1 MNPFQQQAGIPGVR
15 HIIAVGSGKG
25 GVGKSTVAVNLAVSL
40 ERRGLKVGLL
50 DADIYGPSVPRM
62 LGARDARP
70 EVNEKQK
77 IQPVLRYGVKTM
89 SLGYLVDE
97 GQAAVWRGPILFKAM
112 DQFFRDVSWGQL
124 DYLVI
129 DLPPGTG
136 DVVLTMAQKVPVD
149 GAVVVCTPQNVALA
163 DAKKAIDMF
172 ERTNVPLLG
181 IVENMAYLKTD
192 SGEKVQLFPK
202 GELDT
207 YLNVKGIKKLA
218 EIAFHPEVGQSSES
232 GLPLSESHS
241 EGEAA
246 KSFAGLAMEV
256 DAAVKAAETNNP
268 ALKTENTQ
276 PHREN

>member
-97 GQAAVWRGPILFKAM
+97 SQAAVWRGPILFKAM

-149 GAVVVCTPQNVALA
+149 GAIVVCTPQNVALA

-192 SGEKVQLFPK
+192 SGEKMQLFPK

-256 DAAVKAAETNNP
+256 DAAVKAAETNKP
-268 ALKTENTQ
+268 ALKPESTQ
-276 PHREN
+276 PHSEN

>member
-25 GVGKSTVAVNLAVSL
+25 GVGKSTVAVNLAVAL

-62 LGARDARP
+62 LGAPDARP

-77 IQPVLRYGVKTM
+77 IQPVSRYGVKTM
-89 SLGYLVDE
+89 SLGYLVEE
-97 GQAAVWRGPILFKAM
+97 GQAAVWRGPMLFKAM

-149 GAVVVCTPQNVALA
+149 GAIVVCTPQNVALA
-163 DAKKAIDMF
+163 DAKKAMDMF
-172 ERTNVPLLG
+172 ERTNVPVLG
-181 IVENMAYLKTD
+181 VVENMAYLKTE
-192 SGEKVQLFPK
+192 SGERVQLFPK

-207 YLNVKGIKKLA
+207 YLKVKHIKKLA
-218 EIAFHPEVGQSSES
+218 EIAFYPEIGASSEA
-232 GLPLSESHS
+232 GLPLTETQSGHES
-241 EGEAA
+241 AN
-246 KSFAGLAMEV
+246 SFAVLAEQV
-256 DAAVKAAETNNP
+256 VTAVQARTDSPSSP
-268 ALKTENTQ
+268 APQ
-276 PHREN
+276 PT

>member
-70 EVNEKQK
+70 EVNEKQR
-77 IQPVLRYGVKTM
+77 IQPILRYGVKTM

-97 GQAAVWRGPILFKAM
+97 SQAAVWRGPILFKAM

-136 DVVLTMAQKVPVD
+136 DVALTMAQKVPVD
-149 GAVVVCTPQNVALA
+149 GAIVVCTPQNVALA

-202 GELDT
+202 GELDA
-207 YLNVKGIKKLA
+207 YLKVKGIKKLA
-218 EIAFHPEVGQSSES
+218 EVAFHPEVGQSSES

-241 EGEAA
+241 EGDAA
-246 KSFAGLAMEV
+246 KAFAGLAMEV
-256 DAAVKAAETNNP
+256 DAAVKAAEKTKP
-268 ALKTENTQ
+268 ALKAEDHQ
-276 PHREN
+276 PHSEN

>member
-149 GAVVVCTPQNVALA
+149 GAIVVCTPQNVALA

-192 SGEKVQLFPK
+192 GGEKVQLFPK

-246 KSFAGLAMEV
+246 KSFAGLALEV
-256 DAAVKAAETNNP
+256 DAAVKAAETNKP
-268 ALKTENTQ
+268 ALKPENTQ
-276 PHREN
+276 PHSEN

>member
-1 MNPFQQQAGIPGVR
+1 MNPFQQQSGIPGVR

-97 GQAAVWRGPILFKAM
+97 GQAAVWRGPMLFKAM

-149 GAVVVCTPQNVALA
+149 GAIVVCTPQNVALA
-163 DAKKAIDMF
+163 DAKKSIDMF

-207 YLNVKGIKKLA
+207 YLKVKGIKKLA

-246 KSFAGLAMEV
+246 KSFAGLAREV
-256 DAAVKAAETNNP
+256 DEAVKAAATDKP
-268 ALKTENTQ
+268 ASKSESSQIHSEN
-276 PHREN
+276 

>member
-50 DADIYGPSVPRM
+50 DADIYGPSIPRM

-70 EVNEKQK
+70 EVNEKQR

-97 GQAAVWRGPILFKAM
+97 NQAAVWRGPILFKAM

-149 GAVVVCTPQNVALA
+149 GAIVVCTPQNVALA
-163 DAKKAIDMF
+163 DAKKAVDMF

-192 SGEKVQLFPK
+192 NGEKVQLFPK
-202 GELDT
+202 GEIDT
-207 YLNVKGIKKLA
+207 YLKVKGIKKLA

-246 KSFAGLAMEV
+246 QSFAGLAREV
-256 DAAVKAAETNNP
+256 DAAVKAAEANKP
-268 ALKTENTQ
+268 ALKAESTQ
-276 PHREN
+276 PHNEN

>member
-1 MNPFQQQAGIPGVR
+1 
-15 HIIAVGSGKG
+15 
-25 GVGKSTVAVNLAVSL
+25 VGKSTVAVNLAVSL

-70 EVNEKQK
+70 EVNEKQR

-97 GQAAVWRGPILFKAM
+97 GQAAVWRGPMLFKAM

-149 GAVVVCTPQNVALA
+149 GAIVVCTPQNVALA

-256 DAAVKAAETNNP
+256 DAAVKAAETNKP
-268 ALKTENTQ
+268 ALKAESTQ
-276 PHREN
+276 PHSEN